1 MDGGAGNDTLYGGD
15 ELDTSRSVGS
25 NGNDTYLFGRGW
37 GQDTIIDYD
46 KTAGNLDTILLN
58 NDVLPADVT
67 IRRSGDNLVLSI
79 NDAPDTLTVN
89 NWFKDEVDTW
99 QVEQIQFADGTT
111 WNVGRHKADGP

>member
-1 MDGGAGNDTLYGGD
+1 M
-15 ELDTSRSVGS
+15 
-25 NGNDTYLFGRGW
+25 
-37 GQDTIIDYD
+37 
-46 KTAGNLDTILLN
+46 
-58 NDVLPADVT
+58 LPADVT

-111 WNVGRHKADGP
+111 WNVDAIKQMVLEGTPGDDLLIGYSTTFGHDSGL